1 MLMIEELIIKYNLG
15 QCSADEKKLVEQ
27 WYQSFEWNDKSN
39 LFNENN
45 IEHIKEEVWLAI
57 QKNKITVASE
67 NSTVIP
73 PQIHSLLRWWHVASA
88 AAVITAIAAISF
100 WQYTPS
106 KKIAVAKLIKTKQLQ
121 IKAIEPGTSKAQ
133 LVLGDGSVISLDSSR
148 NLQLREEDGT
158 KIDKQSGKLIYKDV
172 ADGNGKILFNTL
184 STPRGGEFQLVLPDG
199 SKVWLNAASS
209 IKFPTRFEGKERTVF
224 LHGEAYFEVAKN
236 KQMPFYVKLDNDFAV
251 EVTGTHFN
259 IMGYNDESEIR
270 TTLEEGSVKV
280 THKNNTVLL
289 SPSKQAI
296 MKRANESLIVS
307 DADVSQE
314 LAWKNGMIEFDG
326 QSLPYILRQLSR
338 WYDVNIE
345 FANGIPKGTYKG
357 AIRRQAP
364 LTDVLEIL
372 KLAGVKF
379 KMEDKN
385 LIVTGI

>member
-1 MLMIEELIIKYNLG
+1 MLKIEELIIKYNSG

-39 LFNENN
+39 SLNEKN
-45 IEHIKEEVWLAI
+45 IEHIKEEVWFAI
-57 QKNKITVASE
+57 QKNNTTEASE
-67 NSTVIP
+67 KSTVKP
-73 PQIHSLLRWWHVASA
+73 SQIYSLLRWWHFASA

-100 WQYTPS
+100 LQYTPS
-106 KKIAVAKLIKTKQLQ
+106 KETAIAKLIKTKQPE
-121 IKAIEPGTSKAQ
+121 IKFVQPGTSKAQ
-133 LVLGDGSVISLDSSR
+133 LVLADGSVISLDSSR
-148 NLQLREEDGT
+148 NLHLREEDGT
-158 KIDKQSGKLIYKDV
+158 NIDKQSGKLIYKDV
-172 ADGNGKILFNTL
+172 IGGDGKILFNTL

-209 IKFPTRFEGKERTVF
+209 IKFPTRFVGKERTVF

-236 KQMPFYVKLDNDFAV
+236 KQMPFYVKLDNDLAV

-270 TTLEEGSVKV
+270 TTLVEGSVKV
-280 THKNNTVLL
+280 THENNTVLL

-296 MKRANESLIVS
+296 MKRGNESLMVS
-307 DADVSQE
+307 DADVDKA
-314 LAWKNGMIEFDG
+314 LAWKKGMIEFEG
-326 QSLPYILRQLSR
+326 SELPYIMRQLSR
-338 WYDVNIE
+338 WYDMDIDFKNDV
-345 FANGIPKGTYKG
+345 PKGTYKG

-379 KMEDKN
+379 KMEDKK
-385 LIVTGI
+385 LIVTGG